1 MTFPLKV
8 ILVYDYLL
16 TLDIE
21 IERFWKRDTRRIASV
36 LFFINRYL
44 SLVGNIPLVLF
55 FFWTEPILRSHNA

>member
-1 MTFPLKV
+1 KV

-55 FFWTEPILRSHNA
+55 FFWTEP